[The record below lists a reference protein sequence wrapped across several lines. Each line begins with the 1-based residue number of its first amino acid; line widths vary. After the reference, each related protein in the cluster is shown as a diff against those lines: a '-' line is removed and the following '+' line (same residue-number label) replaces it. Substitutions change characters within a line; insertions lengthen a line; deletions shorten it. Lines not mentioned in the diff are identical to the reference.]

1 MSLESPTGAGTSCN
15 GPSRG
20 SARAIHSALARQGR
34 TDLSRIIKASG
45 SCARSRTASRAR
57 GAVAAHGLSVDVVQ
71 SIAGLNASDVRLDAP
86 RGSRTREGGR
96 QLRDRALK
104 RSAKATS
111 AARSAASLPERQEEA
126 GSGKR
131 EGRRKPALF
140 LFAPSRR
147 FPGTSHFWPGERR
160 RSQFAVCSFPP
171 PASRFP
177 LPAMIQLIDVY
188 KAFGPKRVLEGFTLD
203 VVEGETMV
211 IIGYSGTGKSVAI
224 KHIVG
229 LLEPDSGQV
238 IVDGLEVPTLSR
250 RELYQLRARIGY
262 VFQFAALFD
271 SFSIGENVAM
281 GLRKQQEL
289 SEREIADRVHEA
301 LDLVDLPN
309 VAERFPAELSGG
321 MRKRVGIARAIALR
335 PKYILYDEPTTG
347 LDPVTSAVIDQLMV
361 RMRDRLGVTSIVIT
375 HDMRSAYTVGTR
387 IAMLYQG
394 RVRAVGSVDEIK
406 HATDPIVRQFV
417 DGRPTLE
424 PEVAARGA

>member
-1 MSLESPTGAGTSCN
+1 
-15 GPSRG
+15 
-20 SARAIHSALARQGR
+20 
-34 TDLSRIIKASG
+34 
-45 SCARSRTASRAR
+45 
-57 GAVAAHGLSVDVVQ
+57 
-71 SIAGLNASDVRLDAP
+71 
-86 RGSRTREGGR
+86 
-96 QLRDRALK
+96 
-104 RSAKATS
+104 
-111 AARSAASLPERQEEA
+111 
-126 GSGKR
+126 
-131 EGRRKPALF
+131 
-140 LFAPSRR
+140 
-147 FPGTSHFWPGERR
+147 
-160 RSQFAVCSFPP
+160 
-171 PASRFP
+171 
-177 LPAMIQLIDVY
+177 
-188 KAFGPKRVLEGFTLD
+188 
-203 VVEGETMV
+203 MV

-238 IVDGLEVPTLSR
+238 VVDDLEVPTLSR
-250 RELYQLRARIGY
+250 RELYGLRARIGY

-289 SEREIADRVHEA
+289 TEREIAARVNEA

-309 VAERFPAELSGG
+309 VENRFPAELSGG

-394 RVRAVGSVDEIK
+394 RVRQVGTVDDVQ
-406 HATDPIVRQFV
+406 HSADPVVRQFV
-417 DGRPTLE
+417 EGRPSLE
-424 PEVAARGA
+424 SEGSRFAEPAVG